1 MHEEEGLAINK
12 RGRFEEEKKKIDI
25 FLQLFK

>member
-12 RGRFEEEKKKIDI
+12 RGRFEEEKKIDI